1 MALTNNGGDTCK
13 VHAMVSSSR
22 FGVSN
27 IDASLIFE
35 LSDSDETANLM
46 TRKLTKI
53 ELITL

>member
-1 MALTNNGGDTCK
+1 MTNNGGDTCK